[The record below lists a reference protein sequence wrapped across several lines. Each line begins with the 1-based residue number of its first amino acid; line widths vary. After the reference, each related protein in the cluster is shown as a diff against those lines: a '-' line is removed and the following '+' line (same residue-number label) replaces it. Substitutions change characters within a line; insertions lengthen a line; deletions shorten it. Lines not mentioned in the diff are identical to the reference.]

1 MKGMNMKNLKEIY
14 VVSWADLDRDASI
27 MTSGTFH
34 DIYSTYEA
42 ARSAVES
49 MIDQTIADDMYAFD
63 EADYEGVY
71 GTKDKDEIKRKF
83 ICKDTH
89 DFILVHNPNTD
100 YENQY
105 TITKY
110 SLEFVK

>member
-1 MKGMNMKNLKEIY
+1 MKNLKEIY
-14 VVSWADLDRDASI
+14 VVSWADYDKDASI
-27 MTSGTFH
+27 MTSGTCT
-34 DIYSTYEA
+34 DIFSTYEK
-42 ARSAVES
+42 ARAMVES

-63 EADYEGVY
+63 EDEYEDVY
-71 GTKDKDEIKRKF
+71 GTKDKAEIKRKF
-83 ICKDTH
+83 ICTDTH